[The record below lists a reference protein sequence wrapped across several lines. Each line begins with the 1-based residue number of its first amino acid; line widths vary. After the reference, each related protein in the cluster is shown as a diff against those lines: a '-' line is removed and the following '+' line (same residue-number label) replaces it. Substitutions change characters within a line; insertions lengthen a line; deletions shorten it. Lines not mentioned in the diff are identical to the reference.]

1 MEFSEASKTA
11 FLVSKEVSQA
21 DWGWQN
27 LGNDISTLH
36 LQIQQTWTQVVNVYI
51 PESQYHPDEHTQT
64 FFNLAQVLNRI
75 RVPTLLLGDFNT
87 HHLN

>member
-36 LQIQQTWTQVVNVYI
+36 LQI
-51 PESQYHPDEHTQT
+51 
-64 FFNLAQVLNRI
+64 
-75 RVPTLLLGDFNT
+75 
-87 HHLN
+87 